1 MGFKIFGK
9 KKDMV
14 DNSDTPE
21 NIEVSDNDYTQ
32 EINNNENTDKEEGKV
47 DKTESK
53 KKYMYIALDVE
64 GNVIVDQKGGIFTR
78 VVEEGSSPE
87 WPDIIRNFADKV
99 VIDKELRVEVPD
111 TPSNLSKKD
120 RDKSKRE
127 IRDNAKVKLQEI
139 AADRIEKAKALADEK
154 TKQEPTN
161 TVQQEQKIV
170 ENNSSEERVKEKIEE
185 KKVTLLEE
193 KPQKEEKTVPIEKNE
208 AKIVAAIKVTGDQL
222 NKDIVTA
229 VDDILDTMAANSVE
243 TVTSIKN
250 GVASQ
255 AKHIIDTTV
264 RTVNETTQTTFQKI
278 QKSAEN
284 IIGSVNDTKRSIS
297 ETQDKL
303 VSKVNAVGKR
313 VTDMGESIEGI
324 EGNLHR
330 LDQLDTITELL
341 QNKGLTMSMEIPP
354 VNADEEDIINLVRYS
369 QKITEQLGYAAR
381 DLIRKQ
387 EAFKSQKEGNA
398 NEQKMIEQK
407 IAKAHDGGV
416 LEGEKSFVKQL
427 ISKYEDIDTI
437 RESDNSYIHVIW
449 TLLME
454 LGVLIDGN
462 GYYEKGKE
470 IDFTDADI
478 ERLIGT
484 YSKLEG
490 AGKYKVVKTGLSFRG
505 EIICKSEFEKI
516 NPDNHED
523 KAEESVQENV
533 KAQKESGEPILDENV
548 EGNAAS
554 GQSINE

>member
-1 MGFKIFGK
+1 
-9 KKDMV
+9 
-14 DNSDTPE
+14 
-21 NIEVSDNDYTQ
+21 
-32 EINNNENTDKEEGKV
+32 
-47 DKTESK
+47 
-53 KKYMYIALDVE
+53 MYIALDVE
-64 GNVIVDQKGGIFTR
+64 GNVIVDQKEEIFTR

-120 RDKSKRE
+120 RDKAKRE

-154 TKQEPTN
+154 TK
-161 TVQQEQKIV
+161 
-170 ENNSSEERVKEKIEE
+170 
-185 KKVTLLEE
+185 
-193 KPQKEEKTVPIEKNE
+193 NE
-208 AKIVAAIKVTGDQL
+208 ANIVAAIKVTGDQL
-222 NKDIVTA
+222 NGDINNA
-229 VDDILDTMAANSVE
+229 VEDILDTMAANSVE

-264 RTVNETTQTTFQKI
+264 RTVNETAQTTFQKI

-284 IIGSVNDTKRSIS
+284 IIGSVNDTKRNIS

-387 EAFKSQKEGNA
+387 EAFKSQEEGNA
-398 NEQKMIEQK
+398 NEQKMMDQK

-437 RESDNSYIHVIW
+437 RESNNSYIHVIW

-462 GYYEKGKE
+462 GYY
-470 IDFTDADI
+470 DPTF
-478 ERLIGT
+478 
-484 YSKLEG
+484 
-490 AGKYKVVKTGLSFRG
+490 V
-505 EIICKSEFEKI
+505 
-516 NPDNHED
+516 
-523 KAEESVQENV
+523 
-533 KAQKESGEPILDENV
+533 LD
-548 EGNAAS
+548 
-554 GQSINE
+554 